1 MESLQKFL
9 NEQAEACK
17 ARAAS
22 LTADNRQD
30 EAVFEKIRSNVF
42 EIFTAVLNAARKQS
56 DPVDFFRRQLTAIPS
71 NWEAALE
78 KAEAHGDEAK
88 AHTERIKLDAVRAI
102 REQVGDAR

>member
-1 MESLQKFL
+1 MESLEKFL

-17 ARAAS
+17 ARAAA

-56 DPVDFFRRQLTAIPS
+56 DPADFFRRQLTAIPA

-102 REQVGDAR
+102 REQVGDAQ

>member
-88 AHTERIKLDAVRAI
+88 AHTERIKLDSVRAI
-102 REQVGDAR
+102 REQMGDAR

>member
-1 MESLQKFL
+1 MESLQSFL
-9 NEQAEACK
+9 IEQADACK
-17 ARAAS
+17 ARAAA

-42 EIFTAVLNAARKQS
+42 EIFSAVLNAARKQS
-56 DPVDFFRRQLTAIPS
+56 DPVDFFRRQLTAIPA

-78 KAEAHGDEAK
+78 KAEAHSDEAK

-102 REQVGDAR
+102 REQMGDAR

>member
-17 ARAAS
+17 ARAAA
-22 LTADNRQD
+22 LTANNRQD
-30 EAVFEKIRSNVF
+30 EAVFEKIRGNVF

-88 AHTERIKLDAVRAI
+88 AHTERIKLDAIRAI
-102 REQVGDAR
+102 REQVGDA

>member
-1 MESLQKFL
+1 M

-17 ARAAS
+17 ARADA

-30 EAVFEKIRSNVF
+30 EAVFEKIRGNVF

-56 DPVDFFRRQLTAIPS
+56 DPADFFRRQLTAIPA

-78 KAEAHGDEAK
+78 KAEAYGDEAK

>member
-17 ARAAS
+17 ARAAA

-30 EAVFEKIRSNVF
+30 EAVFEKIRGNVF

-56 DPVDFFRRQLTAIPS
+56 DPVDFFRRQLTAIPA

-102 REQVGDAR
+102 REQVGDVQ

>member
-17 ARAAS
+17 ARAAA

-30 EAVFEKIRSNVF
+30 EAVFEKIRGNVF
-42 EIFTAVLNAARKQS
+42 EIFTAVLNAARKQ
-56 DPVDFFRRQLTAIPS
+56 PEPMAFFRRQLTAIPS

-88 AHTERIKLDAVRAI
+88 VHTERIKLDAVRAI

>member
-1 MESLQKFL
+1 MESLEKFL
-9 NEQAEACK
+9 NEQADACK
-17 ARAAS
+17 ARAAA

-30 EAVFEKIRSNVF
+30 EAVFEKIRGNVF
-42 EIFTAVLNAARKQS
+42 EIFTAVLNAARKQ
-56 DPVDFFRRQLTAIPS
+56 PEPMAFFRRQLTAIPA

-78 KAEAHGDEAK
+78 KAAAHDDEAK

>member
-17 ARAAS
+17 ARATS
-22 LTADNRQD
+22 LTTDNRQD
-30 EAVFEKIRSNVF
+30 EAVFEKIRGNVF

-56 DPVDFFRRQLTAIPS
+56 DPVDFFRRQLTAIPA

-102 REQVGDAR
+102 REQMGDAQ

>member
-17 ARAAS
+17 ARAAA

-30 EAVFEKIRSNVF
+30 EAVFEKIRGNVF

-56 DPVDFFRRQLTAIPS
+56 DPVDFFRRQLTAIPA

-102 REQVGDAR
+102 REQVGDAQ

>member
-17 ARAAS
+17 ARAAA

-30 EAVFEKIRSNVF
+30 EAVFEKIRGNVF
-42 EIFTAVLNAARKQS
+42 EIFTAVLKAARKQ
-56 DPVDFFRRQLTAIPS
+56 PEPMAFIRRQLTAIPA
-71 NWEAALE
+71 NWAAALE
-78 KAEAHGDEAK
+78 KAETHGDESK

-102 REQVGDAR
+102 REQVGDAQ

>member
-17 ARAAS
+17 ALATS

-30 EAVFEKIRSNVF
+30 EAVFEKIRGNVF

-56 DPVDFFRRQLTAIPS
+56 DPVDFFRRQLTAIPA

-102 REQVGDAR
+102 REQMGDAQ

>member
-17 ARAAS
+17 ARAAA
-22 LTADNRQD
+22 LTTDNRQD

-42 EIFTAVLNAARKQS
+42 EIFTAVLNAAQKQS
-56 DPVDFFRRQLTAIPS
+56 NPADFFRRQLTAIPA

-88 AHTERIKLDAVRAI
+88 AHTERVKLDAVRAI
-102 REQVGDAR
+102 REQVGDAQ